1 MLGPEGAHLVVKRE
15 ASVLFE
21 PGRIGRL
28 KLRNRFVQSPIYTMF
43 ATADGEAGPRM
54 IEYYRERARGGVGLM
69 ITENAAI
76 DWSQGRAVGNPLR
89 LDEYRFRAGLSEL
102 VEAVH
107 NEGAKIAAQL
117 HHGGR
122 QTTIRNIPGGGA
134 PVAATAGIT
143 SAFGDTPRALSSD
156 EIPAI
161 IEKYVA
167 AAQIAIAAGFDAVEV
182 HGAHGYLP
190 SQFLS
195 PRTNRRNDAYG
206 GDFAGRAR
214 FGLELVQA
222 LRAAIGPDF
231 PLLYRASV
239 YEPYEGGLTL
249 DEGVRFCALIAPY
262 LDALDISAGNYDTV
276 STVLWTGVPGGLL
289 AAAKAVKAAVA
300 VPVIGVGRLAWAL
313 DEAAAAV
320 AAGELDFVALGR
332 GNLAEPNLVAKTRQ
346 GRDAEVRRC
355 IGCNEC
361 AISLFLGRRARCVIN
376 PELARE
382 AEARAVRQPAQVA
395 KKLLVI
401 GAGPAGCE
409 AARLAAI
416 RGHRVTIIEQSD
428 RIGGQLN
435 AAAALPFRAREFA
448 GLMAFYQHELDRLG
462 VEIRLGQVASSPDL
476 AGFDAVLVATGS
488 RASAVPDGAINGFT
502 MLMGREV
509 PTSPVIEVFG
519 RGEIAVTASLW
530 LNGQGKRVRLHAPNG
545 PMGGRWNGSQ
555 VELALTHLQQAG
567 IEVIENAEPP
577 ADAHGWVWEPA
588 LSPADDLADL
598 IDDVRVVAIGTLA
611 RDGALFEATQS
622 GFWTAARL

>member
-1 MLGPEGAHLVVKRE
+1 MNKNNAWTNH
-15 ASVLFE
+15 AQSAALFE

-28 KLRNRFVQSPIYTMF
+28 HLRNRFVQSPIYTMF

-76 DWSQGRAVGNPLR
+76 DWNQGRAVGNPLR
-89 LDEYRFRAGLSEL
+89 LDEYRFRAGLSDL

-122 QTTIRNIPGGGA
+122 QATIGNTPGGGA
-134 PVAATAGIT
+134 PVAPTAGIT
-143 SAFGDTPRALSSD
+143 SAYGDAPRALSAD

-167 AAQIAIAAGFDAVEV
+167 AAQISIAAGFDAVEV

-195 PRTNRRNDAYG
+195 PQTNRRNDAYG

-222 LRAAIGPDF
+222 LRNAVGPDF

-249 DEGVRFCALIAPY
+249 EEGVRFCALIAPY
-262 LDALDISAGNYDTV
+262 LDALDISAGNYDTM
-276 STVLWTGVPGGLL
+276 STVLWTGAPGGLL
-289 AAAKAVKAAVA
+289 GAAKAVKAAVSI
-300 VPVIGVGRLAWAL
+300 PVIGVGRLAWAL

-320 AAGELDFVALGR
+320 AAGDLDFVALGR
-332 GNLAEPNLVAKTRQ
+332 GNLAEPNFVAKTRHC
-346 GRDAEVRRC
+346 RDAEVRRC
-355 IGCNEC
+355 IGCNAC
-361 AISLFLGRRARCVIN
+361 AISLFLGRRAHCVIN

-382 AEARAVRQPAQVA
+382 AEARAARQPAPVA
-395 KKLLVI
+395 KNVLVI

-416 RGHRVTIIEQSD
+416 RGHRVTLIEQSD
-428 RIGGQLN
+428 RIGGQLY

-448 GLMAFYQHELDRLG
+448 GLIAFYQHELDRLG
-462 VEIRLGQVASSPDL
+462 VDIRLGQVASGADL
-476 AGFDAVLVATGS
+476 AGFDEVMVATGA
-488 RASAVPDGAINGFT
+488 RASDVPHGAINAFAL
-502 MLMGREV
+502 LMDREV
-509 PTSPVIEVFG
+509 PASDAINVFG
-519 RGEIAVTASLW
+519 RGEIALTAAAW
-530 LNGQGKRVRLHAPNG
+530 LHAQGKQVRLHAPQG
-545 PMGGRWNGSQ
+545 PMGGQWNGSQ
-555 VELALTHLQQAG
+555 LELALAHLQQAG
-567 IEVIENAEPP
+567 VETIENAPP
-577 ADAHGWVWEPA
+577 PDDPAGWVWEPA
-588 LSPADDLADL
+588 LMPADDLAGL
-598 IDDVRVVAIGTLA
+598 IDDVFVVPIGTLA
-611 RDGALFEATQS
+611 RGSGIFEATQS
-622 GFWTAARL
+622 GYWTAARV

>member
-1 MLGPEGAHLVVKRE
+1 MSNNNVWNNHAGSA
-15 ASVLFE
+15 ALFQ
-21 PGRIGRL
+21 PGQIGRL

-76 DWSQGRAVGNPLR
+76 DWQQGRAVGNPLR
-89 LDEYRFRAGLSEL
+89 LDEYRFRAGLSDL

-122 QTTIRNIPGGGA
+122 QATVANIPGGAA
-134 PVAATAGIT
+134 PVAPTADIT
-143 SAFGDTPRALSSD
+143 SAYGDPPRALSVD
-156 EIPAI
+156 EIPGI

-167 AAQIAIAAGFDAVEV
+167 AAQISIAAGFDAVEV

-195 PRTNRRNDAYG
+195 PQTNRRNDAYG

-222 LRAAIGPDF
+222 LRAAVGPDF

-239 YEPYEGGLTL
+239 YEPYEGGLSL
-249 DEGVRFCALIAPY
+249 EEGVRFCALIAPY
-262 LDALDISAGNYDTV
+262 LDGLDISAGNYDTM

-289 AAAKAVKAAVA
+289 GAARAVKAAVSI
-300 VPVIGVGRLAWAL
+300 PVIGVGRLAWAL

-320 AAGELDFVALGR
+320 AAGEVDFIALGR
-332 GNLAEPNLVAKTRQ
+332 GNLAEPNFVAKTRQ

-361 AISLFLGRRARCVIN
+361 AISLFLGRRAHCVIN

-382 AEARAVRQPAQVA
+382 ADARVARRAAPVA
-395 KKLLVI
+395 KTLLVI

-409 AARLAAI
+409 AARLGAI
-416 RGHRVTIIEQSD
+416 RGHRVTLMEQSE
-428 RIGGQLN
+428 RIGGQLK
-435 AAAALPFRAREFA
+435 AAAALPIRAREFA
-448 GLMAFYQHELDRLG
+448 SLIAFYQHELERLG
-462 VEIRLGQVASSPDL
+462 VDVRLGQTASSADL
-476 AGFDAVLVATGS
+476 AGFDEVMVATGAG
-488 RASAVPDGAINGFT
+488 ASDVPGGAINAFA
-502 MLMGREV
+502 MLMGRDV
-509 PTSPVIEVFG
+509 PAAAAINVFG
-519 RGEIAVTASLW
+519 GGEIALTAASW
-530 LNGQGKRVRLHAPNG
+530 LHAQGKRVSLHEPAG
-545 PMGGRWNGSQ
+545 PIGGQWNGSQ
-555 VELALTHLQQAG
+555 VELALAYLQEAG
-567 IEVIENAEPP
+567 VEIHENAAPP
-577 ADAHGWVWEPA
+577 ADPKGWVWEPE
-588 LSPADDLADL
+588 LVPADALADL
-598 IDDVRVVAIGTLA
+598 IDDVRVVGIGTLA
-611 RDGALFEATQS
+611 RGGALFEATQS
-622 GFWTAARL
+622 GFWTAARV